1 MANVLTI
8 DDIKAMETETPVF
21 IETKQMI
28 RPAFFIGLIDR
39 VLYLG
44 DSEFRYAVHLMTPAK
59 LTKSWQYRLYNK
71 TWRLWNTKPSR
82 EEQVTVRWE

>member
-1 MANVLTI
+1 MANVLAL

-28 RPAFFIGLIDR
+28 RPAFFIGLIDLA
-39 VLYLG
+39 LYVG
-44 DSEFRYAVHLMTPAK
+44 DTEYRYVVHLMTPAK
-59 LTKSWQYRLYNK
+59 LTKRWKYRLYNK

-82 EEQVTVRWE
+82 EEQVTARWE